1 MTNSTFP
8 NHETRCFFWIFAV
21 NFEANQVNLGL
32 EYSDTENNYY
42 FKSVRG
48 MMMQAKPLFS

>member
-32 EYSDTENNYY
+32 EYSGTEKNYY